1 MEGPVVAT
9 PEKRVFHHLS
19 TETNGTIPPNVRASP
34 PPVATPPG
42 STCFRILCPVTKTG
56 AVIGKS
62 GSIVRQLQKQS
73 GAKIQILEPIHGCQ
87 ERVVRILASD
97 RRDHSGPSSAQEA
110 LTLVFERIVTA
121 ENEGGQ
127 GGGPVICRLLV
138 PQVHV
143 GSVMGKGGR
152 VVKGIRK
159 ESGAKIRVLTHDQA
173 PPCVSASDEL
183 IQIMGDLSAVKKALL
198 SVSTC
203 LQESAQSDKA
213 RFEASG
219 SVGSTFRPSF
229 SNGHGES
236 FSQWG
241 PPHAKGSP
249 SSGSST
255 EGPADYFVGG
265 LLSSVKDGVASMG
278 QRKPEQELV
287 FRLLC
292 SNDRRGG
299 VIGRGGT
306 IVKAM
311 QNETG
316 AAINFAQHMPESDE
330 CVVTISAMENPE
342 SRISPA
348 QNAVIRVHSRVVEV
362 GMGKGAN
369 AWDACMP
376 ARLLVPATQI
386 GCLLGKGGTL
396 IADMRRATGATIM
409 IFSKDQ
415 VPKCASE
422 DDEVVQIS
430 GEEFQIRIGLFH
442 VTTRLRDY
450 IFGAGTPSS
459 MAAPEISSYDKNRD
473 PDSSSMYPPIG
484 FSHDLDHSSSLSHS
498 IDRLYLQTSDRLGLS
513 HGCDRHASLT
523 LWPSL
528 AVEGDGNPKAIPDVG
543 NGLTTLKGGLGSGT
557 KSAIVTNTT
566 IEIAVPEHLL
576 GSVYGENRTNLNRIK
591 QISGAKVTV
600 YDPRPGTTQGTVII
614 SGTPDQTQAAQSL
627 LQAYIL
633 SGPASP

>member
-422 DDEVVQIS
+422 DDEVVQ
-430 GEEFQIRIGLFH
+430 
-442 VTTRLRDY
+442 
-450 IFGAGTPSS
+450 
-459 MAAPEISSYDKNRD
+459 
-473 PDSSSMYPPIG
+473 
-484 FSHDLDHSSSLSHS
+484 
-498 IDRLYLQTSDRLGLS
+498 
-513 HGCDRHASLT
+513 
-523 LWPSL
+523 